1 MKRRQLLQGLGGLT
15 AGAIA
20 PVLWASRTQAKP
32 SKSGGGTLSIRY
44 LGHSAFV
51 FNGDGVTILANP
63 FLPGGCTAKLPL
75 PKVPAQVVLV
85 SSHLL
90 DEGYVEQLVGK
101 PRILA
106 SPGLYRVQGIQFQGI
121 RTDHDRLQGRRF
133 GTNVVWRW
141 SQAGISI
148 ANLGGAAAPITT
160 EQQVLIGR
168 PDVLILPV
176 GGGDKTYTPAEA
188 KATIELLQP
197 RIVIPSQFRIMGADD
212 TCTLQPLKDFLSLFP
227 ANLIRRSGSTLSLSR
242 GSLPREGFL
251 IYTL

>member
-1 MKRRQLLQGLGGLT
+1 MNRRQLLQVLGGF
-15 AGAIA
+15 AGGAIA
-20 PVLWASRTQAKP
+20 PSLLTSQAQAAKRG
-32 SKSGGGTLSIRY
+32 SGTLTIRY
-44 LGHSAFV
+44 LGHSAFL
-51 FNGDGVTILANP
+51 FTGNGVSILSNP

-75 PKVPAQVVLV
+75 PKVGAQVVLV

-90 DEGYVEQLVGK
+90 DEGYVEQLQGK

-106 SPGLYRVQGIQFQGI
+106 SPGLFRVQGIQFQGI

-141 SQAGISI
+141 SQGGISV
-148 ANLGGAAAPITT
+148 ATLGGAVAPITT

-176 GGGDKTYTPAEA
+176 GGGEKTYTPEEA

-197 RIVIPSQFRIMGADD
+197 RIVIPSQFRVMGADA
-212 TCTLQPLKDFLSLFP
+212 TCTLQPLKDFLALFP
-227 ANLIRRSGSTLSLSR
+227 ANIVRRPGPTLTVSR
-242 GSLPREGFL
+242 SMLPSQGFL